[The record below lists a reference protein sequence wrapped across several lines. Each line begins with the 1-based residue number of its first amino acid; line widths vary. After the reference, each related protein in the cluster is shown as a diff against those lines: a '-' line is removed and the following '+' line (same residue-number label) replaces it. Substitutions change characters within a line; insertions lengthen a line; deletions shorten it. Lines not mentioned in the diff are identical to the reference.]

1 MGEEADIPV
10 LVGEICGMVNATQGA
25 REVGAKGEGVN

>member
-25 REVGAKGEGVN
+25 PEVGGEGDGVN